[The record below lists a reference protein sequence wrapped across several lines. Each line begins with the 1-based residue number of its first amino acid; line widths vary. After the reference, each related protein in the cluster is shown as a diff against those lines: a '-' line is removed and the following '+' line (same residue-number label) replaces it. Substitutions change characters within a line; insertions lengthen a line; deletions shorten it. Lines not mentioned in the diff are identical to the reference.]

1 MQLKA
6 WEEYTS
12 KLEEKYVALMTEHES
27 FQRELAAVR
36 GILDDGTDPD
46 IHGTAPTHPPLP
58 AQLLPL
64 VTQTFDTA
72 SIDMACT
79 LTFTLS
85 LAPGTS
91 SASAHHMSAVP
102 ADTIVGCQP
111 GCLYRL

>member
-1 MQLKA
+1 MLQLKA

-46 IHGTAPTHPPLP
+46 IHGTEPMAFP

-64 VTQTFDTA
+64 VTQILDTA
-72 SIDMACT
+72 SIDDG
-79 LTFTLS
+79 LYPDIHNVSRLS
-85 LAPGTS
+85 TS
-91 SASAHHMSAVP
+91 FGAHSPNVSS
-102 ADTIVGCQP
+102 TS
-111 GCLYRL
+111 

>member
-46 IHGTAPTHPPLP
+46 IHGAAPTPFP

-85 LAPGTS
+85 LAHQTS
-91 SASAHHMSAVP
+91 LGPAHQMSALP
-102 ADTIVGCQP
+102 ADTIVGCEP